1 MRTPLPIA
9 VILLMVGVFA
19 AGCSEKIEPGNTT
32 SLKGPAVAVSVTTAV
47 QTAQPVIYEAV
58 GTVIAKVSATISSK
72 LMGTIQGFEVSEGD
86 LVKKGDL
93 LVVLDDRQ
101 VSAQLNQA
109 QAALEEAQKA
119 ETGAVSARQAA
130 AAGAQQALLSYRRSQ
145 TLLAG
150 EAITQEAFETVEARH
165 GRPGRPVPGRS
176 NGGGGRNPGCNR
188 PGQREAVTVVPDGC
202 QRWRHLTAR

>member
-109 QAALEEAQKA
+109 RAALEEAQKA

-130 AAGAQQALLSYRRSQ
+130 AAGAQQALLAYRRSQ

-150 EAITQEAFETVEARH
+150 EAITQEAFEAAEARH
-165 GRPGRPVPGRS
+165 RQASGRPDPGRS
-176 NGGGGRNPGCNR
+176 HGGRGPLPRATG
-188 PGQREAVTVVPDGC
+188 PGQPGGRFRLPDGC
-202 QRWRHLTAR
+202 QRYRPI